1 MTKYEKCLY
10 TLNNFRIICDARRK
24 TITILWRY
32 IHMAQIDRFYC
43 EIVSKTIIP
52 SNVCHRK
59 TFTAFC
65 HRKGFM
71 GNYNVFFFRG
81 SFSVRLDTKL
91 FQTIYKRTFTVCF
104 SVDQSIHKRH
114 FTIFILFYFL
124 LIYFSYIF
132 IVSFGFVSERTQI
145 RGIWLARAYIILR
158 VSIGPI
164 FCRSWSYSDYIWFST
179 PEIKE
184 EKKFFF
190 TCRSITIAGR

>member
-10 TLNNFRIICDARRK
+10 ILNNFRIICDARRK

-71 GNYNVFFFRG
+71 GNYNVFFFHG
-81 SFSVRLDTKL
+81 SFSVRSDTKL

-104 SVDQSIHKRH
+104 SVDQSIHKWH
-114 FTIFILFYFL
+114 FTVFILFYFFTYLFFLHFYCFLWFCIWTYADTRHLICTSLYHSSSQYWTYFLSL
-124 LIYFSYIF
+124 LIIF
-132 IVSFGFVSERTQI
+132 WLHLIFNI
-145 RGIWLARAYIILR
+145 RDQRRKEILLHL
-158 VSIGPI
+158 PI
-164 FCRSWSYSDYIWFST
+164 DYHRW
-179 PEIKE
+179 
-184 EKKFFF
+184 
-190 TCRSITIAGR
+190 